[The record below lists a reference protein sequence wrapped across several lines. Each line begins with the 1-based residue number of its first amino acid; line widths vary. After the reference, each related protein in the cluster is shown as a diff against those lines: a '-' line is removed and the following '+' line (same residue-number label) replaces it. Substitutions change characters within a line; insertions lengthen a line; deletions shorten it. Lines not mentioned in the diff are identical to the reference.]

1 MRVLTRKIKVKLEC
15 SYVIHGRRCRYRC
28 AFPENETQSQMNK
41 EGEEGRSKV
50 VEAFLVVAAMFR
62 WEELTDRFARI
73 WPITGDVGSWI
84 PASRDGRASLGT
96 ARP

>member
-1 MRVLTRKIKVKLEC
+1 MFLRDSWSPMQIQVRLPRKRNPK
-15 SYVIHGRRCRYRC
+15 
-28 AFPENETQSQMNK
+28 PNEQ